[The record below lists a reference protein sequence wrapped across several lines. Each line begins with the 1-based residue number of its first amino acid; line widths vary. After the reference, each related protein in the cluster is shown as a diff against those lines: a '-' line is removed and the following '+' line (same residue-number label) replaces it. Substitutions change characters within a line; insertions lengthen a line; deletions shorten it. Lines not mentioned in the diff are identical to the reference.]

1 MHIVQCRICKE
12 KMDID
17 EYKDWV
23 MPSTNWYY
31 HLKCYEDFGRKSK
44 SIEAEMD
51 DELWFQASWDF
62 LMKDQKIVIDFIK
75 MKSQWDSFLKK
86 KMTAKGM
93 YFCLRYF
100 YEVKKGDK
108 DKSEGGIGIIPY
120 IYTEGCEYW
129 ARLDQREVGICQKI
143 EEQLRQRLN
152 RPSEFVQK
160 TKRQKVAKQINF
172 DDIEKGE
179 QNGC

>member
-1 MHIVQCRICKE
+1 MHIVKCRICKE
-12 KMDID
+12 QFDTDK
-17 EYKDWV
+17 EKDWV

-31 HLKCYEDFGRKSK
+31 HLKCYENFGRKAK

-62 LMKDQKIVIDFIK
+62 LMKDQKIVVDFLK
-75 MKSQWDSFLKK
+75 MKSQWDNFLKK
-86 KMTAKGM
+86 KMTAKGI

-100 YEVKKGDK
+100 YDVKKGDK

-129 ARLDQREVGICQKI
+129 ARLEQREVGICQKI
-143 EEQLRQRLN
+143 EEQLKQRFARDVQSVQRSKRLRQVKA
-152 RPSEFVQK
+152 F
-160 TKRQKVAKQINF
+160 NF
-172 DDIEKGE
+172 DEIEE
-179 QNGC
+179 EE